1 MSREIKTKNTA
12 ELTVET
18 LETHG
23 IDVVYG
29 VPGIHNDAL
38 FDALHDVRARVRTIH
53 ARHEQATG
61 YMALGAALATGR
73 PQVFAAVPGP
83 GILNASAAL
92 LTACGMN
99 APVLAL
105 AGQIP
110 TAAIERGYGHLHEIR
125 DQLGLLRHITKDAQR
140 VSGPAD
146 AGMKV
151 AAAIQLARSGR
162 PGPVA
167 IECAIDVWPARGPGS
182 SAAALPVV
190 QPQVDSDAIEEAAK
204 LLGRAKRPLIMVGG
218 GAQDSGEALVRV
230 AEMLQAP
237 VGYYRRGHGALPGT
251 HPLAVNLPIAHRLWE
266 EADVVLAIGTRLY
279 TQQSV
284 WGVDDDLKIVRIDIE
299 PEEPGRY
306 RNADCAIVAD
316 ARAALEALARALP
329 RHNATRSPRDLSAE
343 RGWMA
348 RELGRMAPQ
357 MAFLAAIRRALPPEG
372 ILVDEVTQ
380 MGFAARLGYEAALPR
395 TFLSGGQQDNLG
407 FGFGTALGAK
417 VAVGDRPVVAI
428 AGDGGFGYQAFELAT
443 AVRHRIALVT
453 IVFDDGAFGNVRRI
467 QDMAYGGRR
476 IADSLHNPDFV
487 AYADSFGVRAVRAGT
502 PAALEQAL
510 VEALRANEPALIH
523 VPVGE
528 MPSPWPLI
536 MLPRIRGQAQP
547 GERIWP

>member
-1 MSREIKTKNTA
+1 MAKNAA

-53 ARHEQATG
+53 ARHEQTTG

-140 VSGPAD
+140 IAGPSD

-167 IECAIDVWPARGPGS
+167 LECAIDVWPARGPGS
-182 SAAALPVV
+182 AAAALPVV
-190 QPQVDSDAIEEAAK
+190 QPQVDCDAIEEAAK

-218 GAQDSGEALVRV
+218 GAQDAGEALARV

-237 VGYYRRGHGALPGT
+237 VGYYRRGHGAIPGT
-251 HPLAVNLPIAHRLWE
+251 HPLAVNLPIAHRLWM

-279 TQQSV
+279 TQQSA

-316 ARAALEALARALP
+316 AGAALDALARALP
-329 RHNATRSPRDLSAE
+329 RHNVARNPRDLSAE

-348 RELGRMAPQ
+348 QELGRLGPQ

-417 VAVGDRPVVAI
+417 AAVGDRPVVAI

-502 PAALEQAL
+502 PAALERAL